1 MTQGSG
7 SGGQPPSLQWLED
20 GVFRFLGRIWP
31 LLALIAA
38 YMLYRIVV
46 SA

>member
-7 SGGQPPSLQWLED
+7 SGGKEPSLQWLED
-20 GVFRFLGRIWP
+20 GIFGFFRRIWP
-31 LLALIAA
+31 LLALIAV